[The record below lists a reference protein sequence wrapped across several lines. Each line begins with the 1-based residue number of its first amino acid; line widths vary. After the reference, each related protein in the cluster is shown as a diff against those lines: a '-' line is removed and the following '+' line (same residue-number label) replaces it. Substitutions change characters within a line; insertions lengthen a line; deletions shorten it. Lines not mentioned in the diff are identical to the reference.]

1 MTTVFYLAAGAMLA
15 FALALLLV
23 PLVRQG
29 RRDGRSR
36 GVFALAVVVAIALP
50 IGSAGLYI
58 LVGTPATLGGVEA
71 PKPMSL
77 DQGIEALLAH
87 LKETPDDAEAWM
99 LLGQAYGMGKQPA
112 EARDAYGRVLRLLP
126 DNVAAMVG
134 WAEADSLAGD
144 DHRIDGRAFALLER
158 AATLEPANQRALW
171 LLGIAQFQKERYADA
186 IATWQ
191 RLQPLLDPDSN
202 VAHAVAKQIAVAQKR
217 VAAGPGA
224 AATGNMDGTR

>member
-1 MTTVFYLAAGAMLA
+1 MTTVFYLAASAMLA

-36 GVFALAVVVAIALP
+36 GVFALAVVVALALP
-50 IGSAGLYI
+50 TGSAALYM

-87 LKETPDDAEAWM
+87 LKASPDDPEGWM
-99 LLGQAYGMGKQPA
+99 LLGQAYAMGKRPA
-112 EARDAYGRVLRLLP
+112 EARDAYGHVLTLLP

-134 WAEADSLAGD
+134 WAEADSLARD
-144 DHRIDGRAFALLER
+144 DHRIDGRALDLLER
-158 AATLEPANQRALW
+158 AASLEPANQRALW
-171 LLGIAQFQKERYADA
+171 LLGIAQFQKERYPDA

-202 VAHAVAKQIAVAQKR
+202 VAHAVAKQIAVAQAR
-217 VAAGPGA
+217 VAAGPGN
-224 AATGNMDGTR
+224 AATGNMGGTR